1 MNVELFNHGLQV
13 LGDTAASQQL
23 EQFKIY
29 AQLLVEWNQKM
40 NLTAITDADGIAQK
54 HFLDSILPL
63 YYVDIPQ
70 GARVADIG
78 TGAGFPGL
86 PVKIMRPD
94 LSLTL
99 MDALNKRITF
109 LKTVVAAIGV
119 DDVLCIHGRAEEFGK
134 KKEFRE
140 QYDFVLSRAVAN
152 LRVLCEYC
160 LPFIKVGGRFIAL
173 KADGVDEEVNA
184 ARPMIGTLGGKL
196 EKVIDAP
203 LPGTEIVRKLV
214 VIKKEKSTPPQFPRR
229 PNKIQ

>member
-119 DDVLCIHGRAEEFGK
+119 DDVLCILFCPVPWPISVFCVSTVCLLLRWAEG
-134 KKEFRE
+134 
-140 QYDFVLSRAVAN
+140 L
-152 LRVLCEYC
+152 LH
-160 LPFIKVGGRFIAL
+160 
-173 KADGVDEEVNA
+173 
-184 ARPMIGTLGGKL
+184 
-196 EKVIDAP
+196 
-203 LPGTEIVRKLV
+203 
-214 VIKKEKSTPPQFPRR
+214 
-229 PNKIQ
+229 

>member
-23 EQFKIY
+23 EQFKVY

-203 LPGTEIVRKLV
+203 LLGTEIVRKLV

-229 PNKIQ
+229 SNKIQ

>member
-203 LPGTEIVRKLV
+203 LPETEIVRKLV

-229 PNKIQ
+229 TNKIQ